1 MGISDITGVFSRYF
15 IVGYFIPAFF
25 SLALLKIVLSEE
37 WLPSAVEP
45 DTGTAILILGAVALL
60 IGLVLLGLR
69 DPFLYLVS
77 GYLLVRDST
86 RWWYRP
92 IRHVGNWM
100 RDRRLADF
108 ERLTAAAKRKSGE
121 TEAQLRLRKLA
132 EWHLDLWFPDGQT
145 KVLPTRIGN
154 RIRAWEDYARKR
166 WSLET
171 VVVWPRVN
179 AFLTEQESKLHADAE
194 TDVAFFLN
202 GALSLFLAGLV
213 MLADLA
219 VNQPHPLWLWW
230 IYVVPFVL
238 MYAFYRA
245 AVGAAERWGG
255 YVRASIDVH
264 RFDLYA
270 KLGVKSPATAQET
283 TEVGVALN
291 RFLLYGDPL
300 PDDLRAVPK
309 AP

>member
-25 SLALLKIVLSEE
+25 SLALLKVVLSDE

-45 DTGTAILILGAVALL
+45 DSGTAILILGAVGLL

-69 DPFLYLVS
+69 DPFLYFVS
-77 GYLLVRDST
+77 GYLFVRDS
-86 RWWYRP
+86 RRRWYRP
-92 IRHVGNWM
+92 IRGVGNWM
-100 RDRRLADF
+100 LERRLQDYN
-108 ERLTAAAKRKSGE
+108 RLTEESKRNPGE
-121 TEAQLRLRKLA
+121 TDAQLRRRKLA
-132 EWHLDLWFPDGQT
+132 EWHADLWFPDGES

-171 VVVWPRVN
+171 VVVWPRIST
-179 AFLTEQESKLHADAE
+179 FLTEQESKLHADAE

-202 GALSLFLAGLV
+202 GALSLFLAGMV
-213 MLADLA
+213 MFADLA
-219 VNQPHPLWLWW
+219 VNHPHPLWLWW
-230 IYVVPFVL
+230 IYVLPFVL
-238 MYAFYRA
+238 TYAFYRA

-270 KLGVKSPATAQET
+270 KLGVKPPMTEQET
-283 TEVGVALN
+283 TVVGSALN

-300 PDDLRAVPK
+300 PDDLRAGPK
-309 AP
+309 TP